1 MPTLLMTLLSR
12 FCMSNKRL
20 YQLSDNEV
28 TRPKE
33 AKGTESYRAL
43 QSPQRAL
50 PAKGSPGRRT
60 DELATDSR
68 NPALP
73 WPWEGGCTPHGATLT
88 NHAIDR
94 AEEHRALRG
103 RGSLAQV
110 LHNQRAVAK
119 DVDELAQVEEPNL
132 LEVLPLLIRGGS
144 AARGARH
151 SQPRPPVPPVGAPRT
166 MCSDGQTPWW
176 AHPLHRGASLK
187 RLIHLCS
194 LILSQ
199 IPSTPVKR
207 HMRACEGPVSS
218 PTTGYSHSWPLTYP
232 SDTQTS

>member
-1 MPTLLMTLLSR
+1 MTLLSR

-43 QSPQRAL
+43 QSSQRAL

-103 RGSLAQV
+103 CGSLAQV
-110 LHNQRAVAK
+110 LHNQRAVAE

-132 LEVLPLLIRGGS
+132 LEVLPLLVRGGS
-144 AARGARH
+144 AARGARLTTQA
-151 SQPRPPVPPVGAPRT
+151 SCPP
-166 MCSDGQTPWW
+166 SW
-176 AHPLHRGASLK
+176 
-187 RLIHLCS
+187 
-194 LILSQ
+194 
-199 IPSTPVKR
+199 
-207 HMRACEGPVSS
+207 GPK
-218 PTTGYSHSWPLTYP
+218 
-232 SDTQTS
+232 DRMQ